1 MRYLCVLC
9 FEYEY
14 FIWKSFTYLWQG
26 MLKSV
31 LQYPSHPRMDVF
43 KSLINANVETF
54 EKCCIDIDII

>member
-1 MRYLCVLC
+1 MEKFYIFMARNV
-9 FEYEY
+9 
-14 FIWKSFTYLWQG
+14 
-26 MLKSV
+26 KSV